1 MAKKPAQK
9 KSAQKK
15 PNQKTTGGEKLRTI
29 PVERARRLALG
40 AQGFSD
46 QKPTG
51 APTVRH
57 FRRVMDRMTILQVDS
72 VNVICRSHFL
82 PVFARLG
89 PYDRDKLDAWLWQ
102 SRENFEYFSHV
113 ASLTNVEHQPN
124 VRFRMQHPN
133 WVKGKA
139 KFDTEQPGYLEAV
152 MAELDE
158 HGSRSIKE
166 LDDPG
171 GRTGP
176 WWGYSKGKT
185 ALEYLYLTG
194 ETMVENRDK
203 NFTVYFDLPERV
215 LPADVAA
222 RPTPTD
228 AEAFKALLM
237 LGAKSHGI
245 GTATDLADY
254 FRLKMPSVRPL
265 LKELV
270 ADGEL
275 EMVQVE
281 GWADPAYLHPDAK
294 IPRAINA
301 STFLTPFDPVCWF
314 RPRAERLFDFHYRIE
329 IYVPEPKRVY
339 GYYVLPFLHGDRL
352 VGRADIKADRKAGML
367 LAKGIFGEAHAD
379 PDTVAPAM
387 AANLHTMAEW
397 LGLDGVDV
405 GKKGDLA
412 GAVAEAVG

>member
-1 MAKKPAQK
+1 MA
-9 KSAQKK
+9 SASD
-15 PNQKTTGGEKLRTI
+15 LRTI
-29 PVERARRLALG
+29 PLDRARRIALG
-40 AQGFSD
+40 AQGFAD
-46 QKPTG
+46 AKPTG
-51 APTVRH
+51 AANVRH
-57 FRRVMDRMTILQVDS
+57 FRRAMDRMTILQVDS

-82 PVFARLG
+82 PMFARLG
-89 PYDRDKLDAWLWQ
+89 SYDRDKLDHWLWQ
-102 SRENFEYFSHV
+102 SRENFEYFNHV
-113 ASLTNVEHQPN
+113 ASLTSVEHQPN
-124 VRFRMQHPN
+124 IRFRMHHPR
-133 WVKGKA
+133 WVKGLADFEREK
-139 KFDTEQPGYLEAV
+139 PGYVESVLTEI
-152 MAELDE
+152 DE
-158 HGSRSIKE
+158 RGGLSVGD

-176 WWGYSKGKT
+176 WWGYSKGKI

-194 ETMVENRDK
+194 QLMISNRDK
-203 NFTVYFDLPERV
+203 NFKLVYDTPNEV
-215 LPADVAA
+215 LPIEIAQQ
-222 RPTPTD
+222 PTPTPED
-228 AEAFKALLM
+228 SFKALLM

-254 FRLKMPSVRPL
+254 FRLKMPQARPA
-265 LKELV
+265 LKQLV

-281 GWADPAYLHPDAK
+281 GWTEPAYLHPEAK
-294 IPRAINA
+294 TPRSISA

-352 VGRADIKADRKAGML
+352 VGRADIKADRQAGML
-367 LAKGIFGEAHAD
+367 LAKGVFGEAGAD
-379 PDTVAPAM
+379 PDVVAPAM
-387 AANLHTMAEW
+387 AKNLAEMAEW
-397 LGLDGVDV
+397 LGLDGVEV